1 MCKVLVRGIVVF
13 LWQAWIDLAVLTI
26 GVPKS
31 FFSSLAQLLLEQ
43 DGISGIAFVNRVCDV
58 ADKGHKTNDEVD
70 G

>member
-1 MCKVLVRGIVVF
+1 VCKVLVRGVVVF
-13 LWQAWIDLAVLTI
+13 LWQTWIGLILTI

-31 FFSSLAQLLLEQ
+31 LLSSLAQLPLEQ

-58 ADKGHKTNDEVD
+58 ADEGYKTNDEVD

>member
-1 MCKVLVRGIVVF
+1 MCKVLVRGVVVF
-13 LWQAWIDLAVLTI
+13 LWQAWIDLIPTI

-31 FFSSLAQLLLEQ
+31 LLSSLAQLLLEQ

-58 ADKGHKTNDEVD
+58 ADEGYKTNDEIN

>member
-1 MCKVLVRGIVVF
+1 MCKVLVRGVVVF
-13 LWQAWIDLAVLTI
+13 LWQAWIDLILTI

-31 FFSSLAQLLLEQ
+31 FLSSLAQLLLEQ

-58 ADKGHKTNDEVD
+58 ADEGYKTNDEVD